1 MGADGPPDPAEAHP
15 DGRHSAGRRSPSR
28 SRAPTSATR
37 PALIFSEP
45 GLSARIT
52 AVEEMP
58 VEKMVVPKGVVRT
71 DAPIDDKAR
80 KFALTAVVTIAKEV
94 PHGVHGFRLHTPLGV
109 SNQLRFAVSALA
121 ETKEQE
127 PNDPGTPQG
136 ITLPAALVG
145 SLGAAG
151 DVDAY
156 RFTARAGEEMVFQ
169 VVARPLGAR
178 LDRRLPS
185 PRRIGHGG
193 RREQRHRSEPRLGAA
208 WRFTDAGTYAIAIED
223 LEHGGG
229 ADGFGTSFTLAC
241 CPTSPACFLSPCR
254 TAPGAT
260 WPRPA

>member
-1 MGADGPPDPAEAHP
+1 M
-15 DGRHSAGRRSPSR
+15 
-28 SRAPTSATR
+28 
-37 PALIFSEP
+37 
-45 GLSARIT
+45 
-52 AVEEMP
+52 
-58 VEKMVVPKGVVRT
+58 VRT

-80 KFALTAVVTIAKEV
+80 RFALTAVVTIAKDV

-127 PNDPGTPQG
+127 PNDPGAPQG

-145 SLGAAG
+145 SLGTAG

-178 LDRRLPS
+178 LDSVVRLFDAS
-185 PRRIGHGG
+185 G
-193 RREQRHRSEPRLGAA
+193 RVVAENNDIDLNRDSVLT

-223 LEHGGG
+223 LEHGGA
-229 ADGFGTSFTLAC
+229 ADGFGYRITRAC
-241 CPTSPACFLSPCR
+241 CPTSPACFRSACAA
-254 TAPGAT
+254 APRPT
-260 WPRPA
+260 WP